1 MASNRAINK
10 TGCLIITM
18 LLYCDVAEAIK
29 PHIFKSDSKP
39 CDTWLFQEIF
49 ILSEFSM
56 IQPRLARTV
65 IERKLYIFFIDD
77 KVM

>member
-56 IQPRLARTV
+56 VQPRTL
-65 IERKLYIFFIDD
+65 IEWKLYIFFIDD